1 MFSFPIKYTSFF
13 IVVLSSG
20 RLNCCSY
27 ELWPKPNI
35 AYLSFSCRLCV
46 VCFVYFWCVC
56 RLSVGCSS
64 SICRLC
70 VVYVSFILC
79 IFRVFV
85 VCLSFV
91 LRLFVVC
98 LSFMCRLYELAYVS
112 SLKLFLPM
120 GR

>member
-1 MFSFPIKYTSFF
+1 MNYGQSPT
-13 IVVLSSG
+13 L
-20 RLNCCSY
+20 L
-27 ELWPKPNI
+27 
-35 AYLSFSCRLCV
+35 
-46 VCFVYFWCVC
+46 
-56 RLSVGCSS
+56 
-64 SICRLC
+64 ICRLVVVYVSFVLSIFGVFVVYLSVVLRLF

-112 SLKLFLPM
+112 SLKLYLPM